1 MIVEKIS
8 RSICLVKYRKLPLRE
23 YEKESD
29 EYIDYYPKVKSVYWL
44 KLEDDSEKNV
54 SKEIT
59 NLVKKL
65 GIENLIFLG
74 EMDKP
79 WISKSTA
86 SRIDYKPL
94 VETIEYF
101 KSNKIEKK
109 FNGGVKV
116 GIEELKKFIFYF
128 YTITKCDGG
137 FFDFNFID
145 ENQNLVFY
153 IHYSGE
159 IQIFTLNENSNK
171 HFLNI
176 VADTKF
182 IDSMRENT
190 NRIS

>member
-1 MIVEKIS
+1 VEKIS
-8 RSICLVKYRKLPLRE
+8 RSICLIKYRKLPLCE
-23 YEKESD
+23 YEKVSD
-29 EYIDYYPKVKSVYWL
+29 EYIYYYPKVKSIYWL
-44 KLEDDSEKNV
+44 KLENDSVKNI

-59 NLVKKL
+59 NLIRKL
-65 GIENLIFLG
+65 NIEILIFLG

-116 GIEELKKFIFYF
+116 QIEELEKFIFYF

-145 ENQNLVFY
+145 ENQNFVFY

-159 IQIFTLNENSNK
+159 IKIFTLNGKSNK

-176 VADTKF
+176 VAGTKF

-190 NRIS
+190 SRIS